1 MTYEWDV
8 EKASRNLRRH
18 RISFE
23 VAQNVFS
30 DPLRLSGVDSRNDY
44 GEERWWVL
52 GHARGALVFVIY
64 TERAAS
70 TRIISARKAT
80 RHERRR
86 YEARDADASV

>member
-1 MTYEWDV
+1 MTYEWDA
-8 EKASRNLRRH
+8 EKARSNLRRH

-23 VAQNVFS
+23 IAQDVFS
-30 DPLRLSGVDSRNDY
+30 DPLRVAGIDSRSEY

-52 GHARGALVFVIY
+52 GHAHSVLVFVIY

-86 YEARDADASV
+86 YEAGDADASV